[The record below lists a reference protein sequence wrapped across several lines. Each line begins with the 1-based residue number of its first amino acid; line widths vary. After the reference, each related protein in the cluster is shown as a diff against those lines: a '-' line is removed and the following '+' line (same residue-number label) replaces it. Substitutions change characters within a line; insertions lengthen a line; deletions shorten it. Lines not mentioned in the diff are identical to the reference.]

1 MVVRSLVMDSIH
13 STPYQSELDTYL
25 AALDRVLAPDAVA
38 GVYLTGSTSL
48 GDYHHGR
55 SDLDILTL
63 TNRPLSDA
71 ELSALE
77 QMHKTLETGAQ
88 PHADAAYIVREHLGK
103 LPLEDVAGHGYV
115 VDGHFNRGANG
126 QELVV
131 WANLDQCGITVRG
144 PEAKSLNAAPDAG
157 EFKAWNR
164 GNLEGYW
171 RMRALQV
178 RQAISERDPNEEFLP
193 YFAVWLASGPGR
205 LHKTIATGEIISKSQ
220 SIDYTAELFPAYA
233 DILGRIRASR
243 RGDDSVTF
251 VMSDG
256 RVLSDLLDDVCD
268 SAQQLS

>member
-1 MVVRSLVMDSIH
+1 MVVRSFVMDSIH

-38 GVYLTGSTSL
+38 GVYLTGSTTL

-63 TNRPLSDA
+63 TTRALSDG
-71 ELSALE
+71 ELAALE

-88 PHADAAYIVREHLGK
+88 PHADASYIVRDHVGK
-103 LPLEDVAGHGYV
+103 LPPEDAAGHAYV
-115 VDGHFNRGANG
+115 VDGHFNRGGNG

-131 WANLDQCGITVRG
+131 WASLDQCGITVRG
-144 PEAKSLNAAPDAG
+144 PEATSLDAAPDAG

-243 RGDDSVTF
+243 LGDDSVAF
-251 VMSDG
+251 VMGDG
-256 RVLSDLLDDVCD
+256 RVLSDLLDEVCD
-268 SAQQLS
+268 SAKQLA

>member
-1 MVVRSLVMDSIH
+1 MDSIH

-38 GVYLTGSTSL
+38 GVYLTDSTTL

-63 TNRPLSDA
+63 TTRALSDE
-71 ELSALE
+71 ELAALE

-88 PHADAAYIVREHLGK
+88 PHADAAYIVREHVGR
-103 LPLEDVAGHGYV
+103 LPPEDVAGHGYV
-115 VDGHFNRGANG
+115 VDGHFNRGPNG

-131 WANLDQCGITVRG
+131 WANLDQSGITVRG
-144 PEAKSLNAAPDAG
+144 PEAKSLDAAPDAG

-205 LHKTIATGEIISKSQ
+205 LHWTIKTGEIISKTR

-233 DILGRIRASR
+233 DVLGRIRASR
-243 RGDDSVTF
+243 AGDDSVTY

-256 RVLSDLLDDVCD
+256 RVLSDLLDEVCD
-268 SAQQLS
+268 SARQLS

>member
-1 MVVRSLVMDSIH
+1 MVVRSFVMDSIH

-25 AALDRVLAPDAVA
+25 AALDRAIPASAVA
-38 GVYLTGSTSL
+38 GVYLTGSASL

-63 TNRPLSDA
+63 TTRALPEE
-71 ELSALE
+71 ELAALE
-77 QMHKTLETGAQ
+77 QMHKMLETGTQ
-88 PHADAAYIVREHLGK
+88 PHADAAYVVRDHVGK
-103 LPLEDVAGHGYV
+103 LPPEDAAGHGFV
-115 VDGHFNRGANG
+115 VDGHFNRGASG
-126 QELVV
+126 QDLVV
-131 WANLDQCGITVRG
+131 WANLDQSGITVRG

-193 YFAVWLASGPGR
+193 FFAVWLASGPGR
-205 LHKTIATGEIISKSQ
+205 LHRTIATGEIISKTR
-220 SIDYTAELFPAYA
+220 SIDYTAELLPAYA
-233 DILGRIRASR
+233 DILRRIEASR
-243 RGDDSVTF
+243 RGDDSVTY

-256 RVLSDLLDDVCD
+256 RVLADLVDEVCD
-268 SAQQLS
+268 SAKQLS

>member
-63 TNRPLSDA
+63 TNRALSDA

-88 PHADAAYIVREHLGK
+88 PHADAAYIVREHVGK

-205 LHKTIATGEIISKSQ
+205 LHRTIASGEIISKAR

-243 RGDDSVTF
+243 RGDDSVAF

-256 RVLSDLLDDVCD
+256 RVLSDLLDGVCD
-268 SAQQLS
+268 SAKQLP

>member
-63 TNRPLSDA
+63 TNRALSDA

-88 PHADAAYIVREHLGK
+88 PHADAAYIVREHVGK

-205 LHKTIATGEIISKSQ
+205 LHRTIASGEIISKTR

-243 RGDDSVTF
+243 RGDDSVAF

-256 RVLSDLLDDVCD
+256 RVLSDLLDEVCD
-268 SAQQLS
+268 SAKQLS